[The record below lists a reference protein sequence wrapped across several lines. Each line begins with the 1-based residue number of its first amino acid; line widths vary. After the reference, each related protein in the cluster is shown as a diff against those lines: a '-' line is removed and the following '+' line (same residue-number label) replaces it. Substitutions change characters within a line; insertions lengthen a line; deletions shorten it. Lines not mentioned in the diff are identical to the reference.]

1 MRGRREAL
9 YRPLGRRRS
18 RGRQQGDGR
27 AVAGYGEF
35 SDRREPLLNGGP
47 VLAEFANSHGFHH
60 LGETWFTKRSSAG
73 RNPGD
78 RLPRSF
84 ILTSFFPEQ
93 EKAGGGPGV
102 EALLDL
108 RQGEMRWSDT
118 ARWSRQEL
126 AEVGQPTPAP
136 HQTGRAD
143 FPHSAF
149 REPTSQSY
157 RCSLGKRA

>member
-1 MRGRREAL
+1 MVHEA
-9 YRPLGRRRS
+9 
-18 RGRQQGDGR
+18 
-27 AVAGYGEF
+27 V
-35 SDRREPLLNGGP
+35 
-47 VLAEFANSHGFHH
+47 
-60 LGETWFTKRSSAG
+60 KRWTQSGG

-118 ARWSRQEL
+118 ARWRRQEL

-143 FPHSAF
+143 FPRSAF